1 MRIRILPREHGAYA
15 QLGVPLVVA
24 LAAGRP
30 GVAAFAF
37 AVGAIALFFVHEP
50 LLSLAAEL
58 GGRARATARA
68 ARRLEH
74 NLAGELVLSSLLA
87 GAAAPAAMAAGV
99 APGLALWMWAAWAA
113 GFGVVTCAV
122 HASVSRRARH
132 GRDDAGAARVVGPV
146 LAVAAGILVAVQ
158 PVPVIA
164 VLPMVVAAVG
174 ISVAR
179 PSARQLRRVGW
190 TLMAATLVAGVW
202 MAIATRA
209 AG

>member
-37 AVGAIALFFVHEP
+37 ALGAIALFFVHEP

-58 GGRARATARA
+58 GARARSTARA

-74 NLAGELVLSSLLA
+74 SLAGELVLSSLLA
-87 GAAAPAAMAAGV
+87 GAAVPAAMAAGV
-99 APGLALWMWAAWAA
+99 ASELALWMWAAWAT

-122 HASVSRRARH
+122 HGAVARRARH
-132 GRDDAGAARVVGPV
+132 GRDHVRAARVLGPA
-146 LAVAAGILVAVQ
+146 LAVTAGILVAFR
-158 PVPVIA
+158 PVPVVGVIP
-164 VLPMVVAAVG
+164 LVVAAVG
-174 ISVAR
+174 IFVAR
-179 PSARQLRRVGW
+179 PSARRLRRVGW
-190 TLMAATLVAGVW
+190 TLMTATLVAGVW
-202 MAIATRA
+202 MVIATRA